1 MYNIEDNYF
10 DSHLILKENYK
21 MFSLLLCLFIV
32 WLLLKLGVGIAKALI
47 ILIAIGIVA
56 IFVSYIL
63 LPLLAILALVGLGAL
78 LAKSYH

>member
-1 MYNIEDNYF
+1 
-10 DSHLILKENYK
+10 

-47 ILIAIGIVA
+47 ILIVIGIVA

-63 LPLLAILALVGLGAL
+63 LPFLAILALVGLGAL

>member
-1 MYNIEDNYF
+1 
-10 DSHLILKENYK
+10 

-63 LPLLAILALVGLGAL
+63 LPFLAILALVGLGAL
-78 LAKSYH
+78 LAKSYN

>member
-1 MYNIEDNYF
+1 MYNIEENYF
-10 DSHLILKENYK
+10 DSHLILKENT

-47 ILIAIGIVA
+47 VLIAIGTVA